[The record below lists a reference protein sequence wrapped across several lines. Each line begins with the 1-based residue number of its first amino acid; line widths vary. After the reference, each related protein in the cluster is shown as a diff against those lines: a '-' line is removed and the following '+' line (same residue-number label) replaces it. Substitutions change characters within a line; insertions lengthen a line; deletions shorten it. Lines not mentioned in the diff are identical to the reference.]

1 MAATILISGCKGDPP
16 LGWALSGALLMSWP
30 AMQMCVAAGL
40 ASDLLV
46 DEPPRRS
53 RAPYSTWCSRQSNAA
68 ASRKQ
73 VASKSPA
80 FSRQRQPADTGT
92 TLAREGVWCLSF
104 LSSKLEQVFGW
115 FAEAALHVFWPELS
129 HACRIVFSNNHLG
142 LTYPVTGARDP
153 LSGRMVERER
163 EIVESAIYTRPRRE
177 FF

>member
-129 HACRIVFSNNHLG
+129 HACRIVFSNNPLG
-142 LTYPVTGARDP
+142 IDLPGNWGPGSPFRAD
-153 LSGRMVERER
+153 G
-163 EIVESAIYTRPRRE
+163 
-177 FF
+177 